1 MVHRKFN
8 FGPGM
13 KEGFLACLVMV
24 YRPSGALSKFSF
36 QFPTACAVGC
46 ILPPLRGCGSV
57 YFAAEQD
64 RRFFLFPVA
73 FAIRCPLLSAC
84 V

>member
-1 MVHRKFN
+1 
-8 FGPGM
+8 M
-13 KEGFLACLVMV
+13 KEGFLGVFGNV
-24 YRPSGALSKFSF
+24 YRPSGALCMFSV
-36 QFPTACAVGC
+36 QLPAACAVGC

-64 RRFFLFPVA
+64 RRSFLFPVA